1 MLIHTFTF
9 AATLVRSSALGT
21 GLSSFMDCEGMRL
34 QGHGVQRACIVLI
47 YFRLVFKPGTSQT
60 YELPWSWRQ
69 DRHSIL
75 LPLVQAHFPSQ
86 ALALKEHTVWPEIL
100 AGRYFGGLLKICL
113 LAEFTLAVGP
123 VSHNDIHSKMAN
135 RTRWEFNRAMS

>member
-1 MLIHTFTF
+1 
-9 AATLVRSSALGT
+9 
-21 GLSSFMDCEGMRL
+21 MDCEGMRL

-86 ALALKEHTVWPEIL
+86 ALALKKHGHRFRRRHLLREVKDLIMVL
-100 AGRYFGGLLKICL
+100 LDVRDCARSNSIAFGNN
-113 LAEFTLAVGP
+113 V
-123 VSHNDIHSKMAN
+123 
-135 RTRWEFNRAMS
+135 RRADL